1 VSDECVRE
9 LDWCK
14 RKKQRLYLTLYRSG
28 RGRRI
33 DDRGGGR
40 ISIAMKPATSLEIK
54 GRFEG
59 GNRRVIKGEIA
70 VGGASPCLEKLIER
84 GGDARGTVVMAGDR
98 HGITTCGN
106 KGGDKAGGRGRN

>member
-1 VSDECVRE
+1 MSVCGSSIGVKGRSRGSTSPFIGRE
-9 LDWCK
+9 EGGGS
-14 RKKQRLYLTLYRSG
+14 TT
-28 RGRRI
+28 
-33 DDRGGGR
+33 GGGR

-84 GGDARGTVVMAGDR
+84 GGDARGTVVTAGDR